1 MLVSEFKN
9 HLNTLTSVQ
18 FIQPNGVAVPSHFHV
33 TEMGLTTKN
42 FVDCGGTVRSEKN
55 LSFQLWVAND
65 VEHRLVPDKLKG
77 IITKSEKLFGS
88 EDLEV
93 EVEYQSETIGRYGL
107 SFDGINFVL
116 TTKQTNCLAQ
126 DHCGIPA
133 EKMTVEMSN
142 AKNAASCAPGG
153 GCC

>member
-1 MLVSEFKN
+1 MNVSEFKKQ
-9 HLNTLTSVQ
+9 LNILSTIQ
-18 FIQPNGVAVPSHFHV
+18 FIQPNGVAIPNHFHV

-42 FVDCGGTVRSEKN
+42 FVDCGGTVRIEKN
-55 LSFQLWVAND
+55 LSFQLWIAND
-65 VEHRLVPDKLKG
+65 VEHRLVPEKLKG
-77 IITKSEKLFGS
+77 IISMTEKLFGN
-88 EDLEV
+88 EDLEI

-126 DHCGIPA
+126 DQCGIPA
-133 EKMTVEMSN
+133 EKVVGD
-142 AKNAASCAPGG
+142 KAASCAPGG